1 MSLLRVNTIRNK
13 EGNGNP
19 DFDRGLSVST
29 GISTLGTV
37 RISSGVITATSGVV
51 TYYGDGSN
59 LSGVNNFT
67 IDNQGITTNPV
78 YPTFAVN
85 TGLTTIGIA
94 RTQVAYIPSSGNLG
108 IGTSSPSNK
117 LDVLGNVRAF
127 GTTAP
132 SFIVT
137 PTSGSSYIFGANTAI
152 TGAGIYDNT
161 AADWRLVVRNTT
173 GNILIGSTTDTGTAS
188 QRLQVNGGGYF
199 NNSVGIG
206 TTNPDHLLSINGT
219 SNHLQV
225 SGVTATIRVNRPS
238 ASGTNAFD
246 FRTNGVYDWTF
257 GSVSAG
263 SSDLTYRSR
272 NNGFPLDVLTLKY
285 LGGSIGIGV
294 TDPQGTLQV
303 GTGVTIF
310 GNTGIISAT
319 EYYGNLTGTAT
330 TANSS
335 TTSSRTSAIAISP
348 QTTGGTVHYVT
359 YSSSTSSSSAII
371 RVDNRANYLTYT
383 PDSGTFSVRNVSV
396 GSSLTVPNIT
406 VNTNLKLENDGS
418 SAGDFAVGVST
429 AKGVILTSE
438 NGTKYRL
445 IVSNTGVL
453 STVVVP

>member
-37 RISSGVITATSGVV
+37 KISSGVITATSGVV

-59 LSGVNNFT
+59 LSGVNNFIIT
-67 IDNQGITTNPV
+67 NQGITTNPI

-108 IGTSSPSNK
+108 IGTTNPTSRI
-117 LDVLGNVRAF
+117 DVFGGNIRAF

-137 PTSGSSYIFGANTAI
+137 PTSGSSYIFGANTFI

-219 SNHLQV
+219 SNQLQV
-225 SGVTATIRVNRPS
+225 SGFQARVRVNRPS
-238 ASGTNAFD
+238 ASGTNAID
-246 FRTNGVYDWTF
+246 FQTNGVYDWSV

-263 SSDLTYRSR
+263 SSDLIVRWRSTDTDYVTIKT
-272 NNGFPLDVLTLKY
+272 NGDV
-285 LGGSIGIGV
+285 GIGV
-294 TDPQGTLQV
+294 TNPQGTLQV

-330 TANSS
+330 TATSS
-335 TTSSRTSAIAISP
+335 TTSSKTSAIAISP
-348 QTTGGTVHYVT
+348 QISSSDTHYLT
-359 YSSSTSSSSAII
+359 YSSSTNSSSATVK
-371 RVDNRANYLTYT
+371 VDNRANYLTYT
-383 PDSGTFSVRNVSV
+383 PNSGTFFVRNVSV
-396 GSSLTVPNIT
+396 ASSLTAPNVT
-406 VNTNLKLENDGS
+406 VNTNLKLEGTGNS
-418 SAGDFAVGVST
+418 SGDFSVGIST
-429 AKGVILTSE
+429 AAGVILTSE

-445 IVSNTGVL
+445 IVSNSGVL
-453 STVVVP
+453 TTVVVP